1 VDLYATCAAIV
12 GDTTPDTA
20 AEDSVSILPV
30 LAGTAEGPVRE
41 ATIHHSY
48 VGVFAIRKGKWKLAF
63 DPGSGGWSNPIPWTA
78 NKESRESQRKKGR
91 ICVEPEALAD
101 HEWVQLFDLDSDP
114 AELKNLSSEFP
125 EVVKQLTVLA
135 QKYIDDG
142 RSTPGAKQV
151 NDVDASLTPFWV
163 GRYKEQKKRGKL

>member
-1 VDLYATCAAIV
+1 MV
-12 GDTTPDTA
+12 GDQTPNTA

-48 VGVFAIRKGKWKLAF
+48 TGVFAIRKGKWKLTF
-63 DPGSGGWSNPIPWTA
+63 SPGSGGWSNPIPWTGVKA
-78 NKESRESQRKKGR
+78 IRESNRKKGR

-101 HEWVQLFDLDSDP
+101 HEWVQLFDLDADP
-114 AELKNLSSEFP
+114 AELKNLSGEFP
-125 EVVKQLTVLA
+125 EVVEQLTVLA

-142 RSTPGAKQV
+142 RSTPGAQQV
-151 NDVDASLTPFWV
+151 NDVDPSLTPQWV
-163 GRYKEQKKRGKL
+163 ARYKSSKNKRKQ